1 MLKGFLS
8 LVYESD
14 SISHKKDVLKKN
26 RKKYDVIAGVG
37 NMAKAKGTSI
47 RISLCSINESSV
59 VCFSDWRFLQTPA
72 RILIQQRNISLPLGF
87 AFSATASA
95 QQHLYNSMNNARMAA
110 ILSLILY
117 YVVHGW
123 QPNIQSNILYEP

>member
-59 VCFSDWRFLQTPA
+59 VCFSD
-72 RILIQQRNISLPLGF
+72 
-87 AFSATASA
+87 
-95 QQHLYNSMNNARMAA
+95 
-110 ILSLILY
+110 
-117 YVVHGW
+117 
-123 QPNIQSNILYEP
+123 